1 MTPGNPPSLSYLY
14 QLVFGLYMLVTTVV
28 LINLL
33 IAMMSDTYQRIQ
45 VTWNFLYSPFQT
57 RRFWCNT
64 ITSSLHFYP
73 LFNSN
78 NLMWNGSLDW
88 QNLSDQCTELTCH
101 HLQSIL
107 SLLGLFICS
116 GCVGKVSNKVTRFK
130 KICFTVGI
138 GKKSKVDDYSRL
150 QDAQSAKSA
159 GMFKKSIRFILLK
172 QTLTDN
178 FL

>member
-1 MTPGNPPSLSYLY
+1 
-14 QLVFGLYMLVTTVV
+14 
-28 LINLL
+28 
-33 IAMMSDTYQRIQ
+33 
-45 VTWNFLYSPFQT
+45 
-57 RRFWCNT
+57 
-64 ITSSLHFYP
+64 
-73 LFNSN
+73 
-78 NLMWNGSLDW
+78 MWNGSLDW

-159 GMFKKSIRFILLK
+159 GMFKKSKRSIYCLIKPWLIFCSWKWVNSSWFSQYHSWVLCKFQGSNKDWICFRLAISCEEIL
-172 QTLTDN
+172 QCY
-178 FL
+178 

>member
-1 MTPGNPPSLSYLY
+1 MKLFLSRLETTSTCNVKTFLFSLWNGQVHLSMKFTSSILFLCLFSYSDKDMNMTPGNPPSLSYLY

-57 RRFWCNT
+57 RRIWCNT

-101 HLQSIL
+101 HLLSIL
-107 SLLGLFICS
+107 SPLGLFICS
-116 GCVGKVSNKVTRFK
+116 GCVGKVSN
-130 KICFTVGI
+130 
-138 GKKSKVDDYSRL
+138 
-150 QDAQSAKSA
+150 
-159 GMFKKSIRFILLK
+159 
-172 QTLTDN
+172 
-178 FL
+178 